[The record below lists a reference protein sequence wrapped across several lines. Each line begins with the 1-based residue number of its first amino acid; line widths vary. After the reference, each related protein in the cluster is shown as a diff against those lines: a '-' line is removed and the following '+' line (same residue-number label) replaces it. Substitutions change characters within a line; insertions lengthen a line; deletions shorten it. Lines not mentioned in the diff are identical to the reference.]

1 MKGHL
6 RVLHAGQG
14 ETIQDGG
21 RRGFLRYGVPTA
33 GPMDWVAHSSANRV
47 LGNEPGAAAIE
58 ISIAGIDLMCEMASF
73 RVAYAGGDFVYSC
86 NGKRLPN
93 AAVIGLNPGDHV
105 SIKAGSWG
113 AWTYVAIPGGVDVPL
128 VLDSRS
134 TNLSSQFGGLDGRS
148 LAPGDVLC
156 PMASASTG
164 ARSGLDVLIAAP
176 WLERSTKRIRLIL
189 GPQDDFF
196 DPASIDT
203 LFHDAYFVAQ
213 RVNRIGYW
221 LNGPKFKHSSK
232 GYNIV
237 SDGIALGSLQV
248 PGSGQAV
255 VLMADRQPTGGYPK
269 IAAVI
274 RADLGRLAQTRPGE
288 ELRFERS
295 DPAQA
300 RDALFELDGN
310 LNRIADY
317 LSAAGST
324 HSEHLFGCNL
334 IDGVVSV
341 LR

>member
-1 MKGHL
+1 ML
-6 RVLHAGQG
+6 RAGRG

-21 RRGFLRYGVPTA
+21 RRGFLRFGVPTA
-33 GPMDWVAHSSANRV
+33 GPMDWVAHSTANRV

-58 ISIAGIDLMCEMASF
+58 ASITGIDLMCEMASL
-73 RVAYAGGDFVYSC
+73 RMAYAGGDFVYTC
-86 NGKRLPN
+86 NGIRLPN
-93 AAVIGLNPGDHV
+93 AAVICLNPGDHV

-113 AWTYVAIPGGVDVPL
+113 AWTYVAIPGGVEVPL
-128 VLDSRS
+128 VLGSRS
-134 TNLSSQFGGLDGRS
+134 TSLSAQFGGLDGRS
-148 LAPGDVLC
+148 LARGDVLS
-156 PMASASTG
+156 PIAPTSTVI
-164 ARSGLDVLIAAP
+164 RTGLEVLIAAP
-176 WLERSTKRIRLIL
+176 WLERSTKRVRLIL

-196 DPASIDT
+196 DPASIEA
-203 LFHDAYFVAQ
+203 LFHDTYFLAP

-237 SDGIALGSLQV
+237 SDGIALGAIQV

-288 ELRFERS
+288 ELRFERG

-300 RDALFELDGN
+300 RDALSELDGN
-310 LNRIADY
+310 LNRVADY
-317 LSAAGST
+317 LSVAGST
-324 HSEHLFGCNL
+324 HSEYLFGCNL
-334 IDGVVSV
+334 IDGVVSTAS
-341 LR
+341 